1 MSQQVPSSSDSNQAI
16 IAAKSIAKRSYM
28 GNAVA
33 CPVIYGSYA
42 YHLGKRVP
50 GGPTFGAD
58 GAATHRWT
66 LFIRGANNE
75 DLSTFVSKVA
85 FSLHDSF
92 ADPVRV
98 VTEAPFEVTEVGW
111 GEFGA
116 KIRVFFKD
124 PAELPVDFTHLIR
137 LHATG
142 PQGANSQP
150 NTKKPVVSE
159 QYDEIVFKD
168 PHEPFRQLLLTY
180 NTDNVLP
187 AVDLPEYKRP
197 FDEDRDL
204 FTLSIAQQHINREID
219 AAKARF
225 LDLEAKIRLGSV

>member
-1 MSQQVPSSSDSNQAI
+1 MADV
-16 IAAKSIAKRSYM
+16 KEKVKTIAKRSFA
-28 GNAVA
+28 GNIIS
-33 CPVIYGSYA
+33 CPIIYGSYA

-50 GGPTFGAD
+50 GGPTYGAD

-66 LFIRGANNE
+66 LFVRGANNE

-92 ADPVRV
+92 ADPVRI

-116 KIRVFFKD
+116 KIRIFFKD
-124 PAELPVDFTHLIR
+124 PAELPLDFTHLIR

-142 PQGANSQP
+142 PQGANAQP

-159 QYDEIVFKD
+159 AYDEIVFKD
-168 PHEPFRQLLLTY
+168 PHEPFRQLLLTF

-204 FTLSIAQQHINREID
+204 LTLSIAQQHVSRELD

-225 LDLEAKIRLGSV
+225 LELEARLRTGAP

>member
-1 MSQQVPSSSDSNQAI
+1 MDEKSTKTSSGTI
-16 IAAKSIAKRSYM
+16 I
-28 GNAVA
+28 A

-42 YHLGKRVP
+42 YHLGKKVP
-50 GGPTFGAD
+50 GGPVYGAD

-66 LFIRGANNE
+66 LFIRGPNNE
-75 DLSTFVSKVA
+75 DMSTFVSKVA

-98 VTEAPFEVTEVGW
+98 LTEAPFEVTEVGW

-116 KIRVFFKD
+116 KIRVFFRD

-142 PQGANSQP
+142 PQGANTQP

-159 QYDEIVFKD
+159 QYDEILFKN
-168 PHEPFRQLLLTY
+168 PSESFKQLLLSYTID
-180 NTDNVLP
+180 TALP
-187 AVDLPEYKRP
+187 AVELPEYKRP

-204 FTLSIAQQHINREID
+204 ITLSIAQKHLDKEISR
-219 AAKARF
+219 AKARF
-225 LDLEAKIRLGSV
+225 LELEAKIRLMHGAS

>member
-1 MSQQVPSSSDSNQAI
+1 MSK
-16 IAAKSIAKRSYM
+16 AKGSASKKGGASVY
-28 GNAVA
+28 GNVIC

-42 YHLGKRVP
+42 YHLGKKVP
-50 GGPTFGAD
+50 GGPSYGAD

-98 VTEAPFEVTEVGW
+98 ITEAPFEVTEVGW

-116 KIRVFFKD
+116 KIRVFFRD

-142 PQGANSQP
+142 AQSANAQP

-168 PHEPFRQLLLTY
+168 PNEPFRQLLLTF
-180 NTDNVLP
+180 NMDNVLP

-197 FDEDRDL
+197 FDEDKDL
-204 FTLSIAQQHINREID
+204 LTLSIAQQHINRELD
-219 AAKARF
+219 MAKARF
-225 LDLEAKIRLGSV
+225 LEIESRIRMNGGTSSST

>member
-1 MSQQVPSSSDSNQAI
+1 MSK
-16 IAAKSIAKRSYM
+16 AKSGASKKGGASIH
-28 GNAVA
+28 GNVIC

-42 YHLGKRVP
+42 YHLGKKVP
-50 GGPTFGAD
+50 GGPSYGAD

-85 FSLHDSF
+85 FSF
-92 ADPVRV
+92 I
-98 VTEAPFEVTEVGW
+98 TEAPFEVTEVGW

-116 KIRVFFKD
+116 KIRVFFRD

-142 PQGANSQP
+142 AQSANAQP

-168 PHEPFRQLLLTY
+168 PNEPFRQLLLTF
-180 NTDNVLP
+180 NMDNVLP

-197 FDEDRDL
+197 FDEDKDL
-204 FTLSIAQQHINREID
+204 LTLSIAQQHINRELDI
-219 AAKARF
+219 AKARF
-225 LDLEAKIRLGSV
+225 LEIESRIRMNGGTST